1 MTKLSVAEAEKR
13 ARKAI
18 EPHYHHVDD
27 IMAQSP
33 CVSDQ
38 CYRTNLGQDFLALA
52 DLARRLVREYEQTL
66 QNMGAQEDS
75 PMLAE
80 AREAGLLK
88 REGA

>member
-1 MTKLSVAEAEKR
+1 MR
-13 ARKAI
+13 AISK
-18 EPHYHHVDD
+18 
-27 IMAQSP
+27 
-33 CVSDQ
+33 
-38 CYRTNLGQDFLALA
+38 DFLALA